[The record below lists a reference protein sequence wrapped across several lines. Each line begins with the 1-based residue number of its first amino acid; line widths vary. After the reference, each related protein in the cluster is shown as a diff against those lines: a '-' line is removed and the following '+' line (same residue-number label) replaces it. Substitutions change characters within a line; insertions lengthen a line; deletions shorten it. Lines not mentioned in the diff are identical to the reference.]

1 MKTIGMG
8 LIGPGFVARHHIDAV
23 RRLGDVDVVAIAGSS
38 QQSTE
43 RKAREY
49 KVDRAYGKYED
60 LIADPDITVVH
71 NTTPNHL
78 HFAVSM
84 AAFKAGKHVISDKPL
99 ALNSTEGRQ
108 LRDTALASGVAH
120 AVTFNYRG
128 NPLVQQARAMVA
140 SGETGAV
147 SFVHGHYLQDWMAD
161 PNVYSWRSD
170 PAKGGASSALG
181 DIGSHWCDLAEHV
194 SGLKIDSV
202 LADLSTVIPVR
213 YSAGASAEAF
223 SAESKGERTEVK
235 VTSEDLGSVLLRFTN
250 GTKGCFSVG
259 QVLPGHKNDLLL
271 EVNGRKLSLRWLQEY
286 QNDLWIGH
294 HRQANEVLAKD
305 PSLMLPQTRGYAHLP
320 GGHQE
325 SWTDAFFNVIRDA
338 YHWIREKGKPEAK
351 PSATATFEDGYRSTC
366 LVDAML
372 KSHALGSVWQKVEVA
387 PSNTA
392 STKS

>member
-8 LIGPGFVARHHIDAV
+8 LVGPGFVAAHHIDAV
-23 RRLGDVDVVAIAGSS
+23 RRLGDVDVVAVAGSS
-38 QQSTE
+38 QQSAE
-43 RKAREY
+43 KKAHEY
-49 KVDRAYGKYED
+49 KVDRAYGKFED
-60 LIADPDITVVH
+60 LIADPAISVVH

-99 ALNSTEGRQ
+99 ALNSSEGRQ
-108 LRDTALASGVAH
+108 LRDAALAAGVAH

-128 NPLVQQARAMVA
+128 NPLAQQARAMVA

-181 DIGSHWCDLAEHV
+181 DIGSHWCDIAEHV

-223 SAESKGERTEVK
+223 SSTGQGERTEVT
-235 VTSEDLGSVLLRFTN
+235 VTAEDLASVLLRFTN

-259 QVLPGHKNDLLL
+259 QVLPGHKNDLSL
-271 EVNGRKLSLRWLQEY
+271 EVNGRKLSLKWLQER

-305 PSLMLPQTRGYAHLP
+305 PSLMLEATRDYAHLP

-325 SWTDAFFNVIRDA
+325 GWTDAFFNVIRDA
-338 YHWIREKGKPEAK
+338 YHWVREKGRPEAK
-351 PSATATFEDGYRSTC
+351 PAALATFEDGYRSTC

-372 KSHALGSVWQKVEVA
+372 KSHAQGNVWTKVEVVPA
-387 PSNTA
+387 NL
-392 STKS
+392 

>member
-1 MKTIGMG
+1 MG
-8 LIGPGFVARHHIDAV
+8 LVGPGFVAAHHIDAV

-38 QQSTE
+38 QQSAE

-49 KVDRAYGKYED
+49 KVDGAYGNFDD
-60 LIADPDITVVH
+60 LIRDPDITVIH

-78 HFAVSM
+78 HLAVSM

-108 LRDTALASGVAH
+108 LRDAALASGVAH
-120 AVTFNYRG
+120 VVTFNYRG

-223 SAESKGERTEVK
+223 SNESKGERTEVR

-250 GTKGCFSVG
+250 GSKGCFSVG

-271 EVNGRKLSLRWLQEY
+271 EVNGRKLSLKWLQEY

-305 PSLMLPQTRGYAHLP
+305 PSLMLAQTRGYAHLP

-338 YHWIREKGKPEAK
+338 YHWIREKGKPEAR

-372 KSHALGSVWQKVEVA
+372 KSHALGSVWQKVEVI

>member
-1 MKTIGMG
+1 MG
-8 LIGPGFVARHHIDAV
+8 LVGPGFVALQHVDAV
-23 RRLGDVDVVAIAGSS
+23 RRLGDVEIVAIAGSS
-38 QQSTE
+38 QQSAE

-49 KVDRAYGKYED
+49 KVDRAYGNYEE
-60 LIADPDITVVH
+60 LIRDPDVHVIH

-84 AAFKAGKHVISDKPL
+84 AVLRAGKHLVSDKPL
-99 ALNSTEGRQ
+99 ALNSTEGRE
-108 LRDTALASGVAH
+108 LRDAALAAGVVH

-140 SGETGAV
+140 SGQTGAV

-170 PAKGGASSALG
+170 PAKGGVSSALG

-213 YSAGASAEAF
+213 YSAGASGEAF
-223 SAESKGERTEVK
+223 SGVATGDRTAVP
-235 VTSEDLGSVLLRFTN
+235 VNSEDLGSVLLRFTN
-250 GTKGCFSVG
+250 GSKGCFSVG
-259 QVLPGHKNDLLL
+259 QVLPGHKNDLQL
-271 EVNGRKLSLRWLQEY
+271 EVCGRKLSLKWLQEE

-294 HRQANEVLAKD
+294 HRQANEVLDKD
-305 PSLMLPQTRGYAHLP
+305 PSLMLPETRQYAHLP

-325 SWTDAFFNVIRDA
+325 SWTDAFFNVVRDA
-338 YHWIREKGKPEAK
+338 YHWVRERGRPEAK
-351 PSATATFEDGYRSTC
+351 PEALATFEDGYRSTC

-372 KSHALGSVWQKVEVA
+372 KSHALGSVWQKVEHHPA
-387 PSNTA
+387 DKA
-392 STKS
+392 AAKAE